1 MNLISTFTAN
11 NNTLKTMKLNWVF
24 YFSFTLQVSS
34 VRDFIIQH
42 GCCRWKA
49 WKWPDVWSM
58 RRFPCFSGTSNIIL
72 INITVHLFLSVWN
85 DFYSFSEFVLCI
97 WLNYR
102 KYPNFLERLKCHAM
116 LSVDNII
123 FFVLC
128 FSFLLHWVAKYSL
141 YFYDRYRSW
150 KYSLI
155 CTCSCISH

>member
-1 MNLISTFTAN
+1 MASFFLSKTKPPFYFERPSMRFLTADFPEKN
-11 NNTLKTMKLNWVF
+11 TYVLNSNIESNIHIHSYTLKTMKLNWVF

-85 DFYSFSEFVLCI
+85 DFYSFSEFVLRI
-97 WLNYR
+97 
-102 KYPNFLERLKCHAM
+102 
-116 LSVDNII
+116 
-123 FFVLC
+123 
-128 FSFLLHWVAKYSL
+128 
-141 YFYDRYRSW
+141 
-150 KYSLI
+150 
-155 CTCSCISH
+155 

>member
-11 NNTLKTMKLNWVF
+11 NYTLKTMKLNWVF

-72 INITVHLFLSVWN
+72 INITVHLF
-85 DFYSFSEFVLCI
+85 YQSEMISIHFLNLFCAFNV
-97 WLNYR
+97 NYR

-128 FSFLLHWVAKYSL
+128 FSFLLHWVAKYSF
-141 YFYDRYRSW
+141 YFNDRYRSW
-150 KYSLI
+150 KIFLFVVA
-155 CTCSCISH
+155 

>member
-1 MNLISTFTAN
+1 MASFFLSKTKPPFYFERPSMRFLTADFPEK
-11 NNTLKTMKLNWVF
+11 NTYVLNSNIESNIHIHSKQLYFEDNEILNWVF

-85 DFYSFSEFVLCI
+85 DFYSFSEFVLRI
-97 WLNYR
+97 
-102 KYPNFLERLKCHAM
+102 
-116 LSVDNII
+116 
-123 FFVLC
+123 
-128 FSFLLHWVAKYSL
+128 
-141 YFYDRYRSW
+141 
-150 KYSLI
+150 
-155 CTCSCISH
+155 